1 MRSLWVTPSDAYI
14 AFIHVRDVHK
24 AQRRSESCLL
34 PRGFTSRT
42 CVRRGEAGR
51 RLVSSRL
58 CLFSLR
64 ASIDQQLK
72 KVFRRGGREEEEWK
86 SGDCVMKI
94 LCDVC
99 GKKEA
104 LVFCCADE
112 AALCDACDR
121 RVHCANKLS
130 GKHRRFSLDYPSV
143 HSNPLC
149 DVCQEKRAILF
160 CQQDRAILCREC
172 DAAIHGANHL
182 TMKHSRFLLTGVR
195 FSAAPLSAPETEAAA
210 AANSTDGA
218 IWKSKKG
225 KALVSDPTAAVVPA
239 NPIKTAAFPSA
250 TASFSATSG
259 GSAGSISEY
268 LTKTCPGWHVEDL
281 LVEDPAAAPAMDG
294 FFEVNML
301 LPCLDLHGGGLEDI
315 CAAHAPQFL
324 PHRPPAA
331 HYQHWPVDNEVAS
344 SFPHR
349 DKPGKDR
356 WSDDAFMV
364 PQISSVP
371 TPNKRPRNSV
381 WYY

>member
-1 MRSLWVTPSDAYI
+1 MRSLSVTPSDAYI

-24 AQRRSESCLL
+24 A
-34 PRGFTSRT
+34 
-42 CVRRGEAGR
+42 
-51 RLVSSRL
+51 